1 MIHRKKTV
9 IVLSTVLIV
18 CFAFFGLVAKFSLT
32 AASENRKLEISSYEE
47 NIKTKESLL
56 AKTYDK
62 SDALQDEQQRTWR
75 EELVFMRAVVD
86 GLNENNWE
94 KRVQNKTR
102 CLELELNEDNLIT
115 GVAEAQNE
123 LAFNKALMEYQ
134 AAPRDFA
141 EDGVSSVY
149 GLFKNWL
156 FYLIPLCAMLLAS
169 DLISGERASGSVK
182 LLMQR
187 RKTRAGLYTR
197 KFLSGLRW
205 TSLAVL
211 SAVLGA
217 FAGGAVFG
225 AGVGSLSYHVLLQ
238 SDYVQTWRIF
248 LFCLPVV
255 LLSVAFYTALGL
267 FLSTLFR
274 SGALSVIASTAG
286 VSALVF
292 FGRKTVAAA
301 YGNAW
306 QFSPFECGD
315 ALTAVLGKF
324 SVPVQETLTN
334 PATGQLTTIDSSY
347 FADIPAALPLWGCAL
362 MLLGCSALFLV
373 AGIWIF
379 RRKDLV

>member
-1 MIHRKKTV
+1 VIHRKKAV

-62 SDALQDEQQRTWR
+62 SDALQDEKQRTWR

-149 GLFKNWL
+149 GLFK
-156 FYLIPLCAMLLAS
+156 
-169 DLISGERASGSVK
+169 K
-182 LLMQR
+182 
-187 RKTRAGLYTR
+187 
-197 KFLSGLRW
+197 
-205 TSLAVL
+205 LAVL
-211 SAVLGA
+211 PDPPVRHA
-217 FAGGAVFG
+217 FGFG
-225 AGVGSLSYHVLLQ
+225 PHL
-238 SDYVQTWRIF
+238 
-248 LFCLPVV
+248 
-255 LLSVAFYTALGL
+255 
-267 FLSTLFR
+267 
-274 SGALSVIASTAG
+274 
-286 VSALVF
+286 
-292 FGRKTVAAA
+292 GRKGFGKRQTPDAEKK
-301 YGNAW
+301 NA
-306 QFSPFECGD
+306 GR
-315 ALTAVLGKF
+315 AVY
-324 SVPVQETLTN
+324 
-334 PATGQLTTIDSSY
+334 A
-347 FADIPAALPLWGCAL
+347 
-362 MLLGCSALFLV
+362 
-373 AGIWIF
+373 
-379 RRKDLV
+379 